1 MINNVSAKTGAL
13 ADPKASGLDQ
23 LKAAAKQFESI
34 FTRQMLKSSRDAKL
48 CDDDLFSSDA
58 TDQFRDMQDS
68 NLADQ
73 LANKG
78 AVGIADLLVRQFQAR
93 VSHTAPGTATTAEGS
108 TTAGA
113 AATGADAAAKTDGAS
128 G

>member
-1 MINNVSAKTGAL
+1 MIGNVSAKVGAL

-23 LKAAAKQFESI
+23 LKAAAKQFEAI
-34 FTRQMLKSSRDAKL
+34 FTRQMLKSTRDAKL
-48 CDDDLFSSDA
+48 CDDDLFGSDA

-78 AVGIADLLVRQFQAR
+78 AIGIADLLVRQFQAR
-93 VSHTAPGTATTAEGS
+93 VAKPAATTGS
-108 TTAGA
+108 TDA
-113 AATGADAAAKTDGAS
+113 AATADAAKADGAS